1 MLAVKDV
8 RKTYHIG
15 KAEVQALRGVS
26 LAIPSRAFVVIT
38 GPSGSGKS
46 TLLHLLGCLD
56 RPTSGE
62 VLLDERN
69 LATLTSEERARVRGK
84 RFGFVFQKFN
94 LVSNLS
100 AGENVDLPMALQH
113 VPWTERR
120 ERTARALERVG
131 LAERSDH
138 RPSELSGGEQQRV
151 AIARALINDP
161 DVLFADE
168 PTGNLD
174 TKTGRQIIDL
184 LRGLNAQ
191 GKTVV
196 VVTHNP
202 EIAVRAEMLVS
213 LRDGRVV
220 RPDERDREEREDK

>member
-69 LATLTSEERARVRGK
+69 LATLSSEERARVRGK

-94 LVSNLS
+94 LVPNLS

-113 VPWTERR
+113 VPRAERR
-120 ERTARALERVG
+120 ERVARALERVG
-131 LAERSDH
+131 LAERADH

-151 AIARALINDP
+151 AIARALITDP

-202 EIAVRAEMLVS
+202 EIAARAELLVH
-213 LRDGRVV
+213 LRDGEVV
-220 RPDERDREEREDK
+220 RPGESEREEGEGK

>member
-15 KAEVQALRGVS
+15 KTEVQALRGVS

-62 VLLDERN
+62 VLLDKRN

-113 VPWTERR
+113 VPRAERR
-120 ERTARALERVG
+120 ERVARALERVG
-131 LAERSDH
+131 LADRSDH

-213 LRDGRVV
+213 LRDGLVV
-220 RPDERDREEREDK
+220 RPDESDREEGEDK